1 MRQVNN
7 FLGGTGRLLYLIK
20 LQAQCR
26 GKEGNNESQ
35 NERRRGD
42 GTAGNG
48 VAAAQRHLPVE
59 GPRSDVPSCGTAPG
73 SGAPGG
79 NPGVSCRGLAAAPGA
94 PRAAAV
100 EAELRSMPAQGRG
113 DRARPGGLPA
123 AGQPRGWRG
132 QQDFVGL
139 YRNRRKGK
147 ANFPVGK
154 ASGSGSHA
162 PRRSI
167 PGSPGKRSAPAFPE
181 RAGVPDVGMP
191 VRPRLGWARKKR
203 PYLPSKGCR
212 HLSLLSWAEP
222 APAASIPLM
231 S

>member
-48 VAAAQRHLPVE
+48 VAAAQRHLPME

-113 DRARPGGLPA
+113 DRAGPGGLPA

-147 ANFPVGK
+147 ANFPVGE
-154 ASGSGSHA
+154 ASGTGSHA

-167 PGSPGKRSAPAFPE
+167 PGSPGKPSAPAFPE
-181 RAGVPDVGMP
+181 PLPRTGRGPRCRHACAPSARMGTKEASLPRLKGVPTP
-191 VRPRLGWARKKR
+191 FAALLGR
-203 PYLPSKGCR
+203 
-212 HLSLLSWAEP
+212 
-222 APAASIPLM
+222 AS
-231 S
+231 SRR